1 NLDILLDYVQAPHF
15 TEENVEKEKGIIEQ
29 EIRMYDDHPAHRLR
43 RNLLQALYHAHPV
56 RIDILGTVESIRR
69 IDPDVLYRCHETF
82 YHPSN
87 MALFVVGDVDPDKV
101 LALVERDM
109 APRGYKP
116 REPVGRK
123 FPEEPAARSEE
134 HTSELQSRE
143 NLV

>member
-1 NLDILLDYVQAPHF
+1 GASANAYTSLTMTSYLFSCSDHVCENLDILLDYVQAPHF

-101 LALVERDM
+101 LALVER
-109 APRGYKP
+109 
-116 REPVGRK
+116 EIGR
-123 FPEEPAARSEE
+123 A
-134 HTSELQSRE
+134 H
-143 NLV
+143 V